1 MTPEEFEVAFCKGR
15 RDEIEDFADWLE
27 DHIMVARSA
36 KNDGVPD
43 STVLERTLEF
53 MEKLKER
60 MEEKLRKGP
69 RFISKDIER
78 KEPQNC

>member
-15 RDEIEDFADWLE
+15 RDEMEDFAEWLD

-36 KNDGVPD
+36 KNDGV
-43 STVLERTLEF
+43 SSEKVLERTLEF

-60 MEEKLRKGP
+60 MEEKLQKGP
-69 RFISKDIER
+69 KFISKEI
-78 KEPQNC
+78 